1 MAGLAAEG
9 QVTDQQM
16 NGVPAVSFVIP
27 CRNDFAILVDCLDA
41 LASLDPRPQ
50 IVVADC
56 SDDWMS
62 VRELCQGHGAL
73 FVQVVKPCRGAQL
86 DAGAAVADGD
96 VFVFHHADSEFSQA
110 HYDSLRKLFACD
122 PMLGGGAFLKDL
134 SAAYPNL
141 VWLRLLHR
149 IYTRHVGTMYG
160 DQSVFVARE
169 VYEELGGFGELPLM
183 EDVSFSARLRDT
195 VRVKVIG
202 PPLRSS
208 RRKFERDG
216 VWRRKL
222 ENMFLIAL
230 FRLGVAPEKLAQM
243 YYREG

>member
-1 MAGLAAEG
+1 M
-9 QVTDQQM
+9 TDQQM

-27 CRNDFAILVDCLDA
+27 CRNDFAILGDCLDT
-41 LASLDPRPQ
+41 LAGLDPRPQ

-62 VRELCQGHGAL
+62 VRQLCQGHGAL
-73 FVQVVKPCRGAQL
+73 FVQVARPCRGTQL
-86 DAGAAVADGD
+86 DAGAAVAGGD
-96 VFVFHHADSEFSQA
+96 VLVFHHADSEFSQA

-141 VWLRLLHR
+141 VWLRPLHR

-183 EDVSFSARLRDT
+183 EDVRFSARLRDT

-230 FRLGVAPEKLAQM
+230 FRLGVSPEKLAQM